1 MRADKELRIITNE
14 GSVIYKEVADSK
26 GLPLK
31 VRFNKD
37 SLASVLSFKQVLEF
51 SGVIITADTSKEDA
65 FSVHLKD
72 GMEMKF
78 R

>member
-1 MRADKELRIITNE
+1 MITNE

-31 VRFNKD
+31 VRLNKD
-37 SLASVLSFKQVLEF
+37 LLASVLSFKQVLEF

-72 GMEMKF
+72 GMTTKF
-78 R
+78 K

>member
-31 VRFNKD
+31 AHFNKD
-37 SLASVLSFKQVLEF
+37 SLANVLSFKQVLEF
-51 SGVIITADTSKEDA
+51 SGVKITVDTSKEDA